1 MEEEFGPLDWYRAKT
16 VEQMRSDLVTMAQGN
31 YFDDKQQYAF
41 MASGKLVIRTGAE
54 LNDQAPEGPGPEEYQ
69 TMDDEDIVEQYISRI
84 KMFPSFVDIADQ
96 EGFAKAYL
104 PALDNMNNVASRYMT
119 GKGTRNDPMK
129 SELQY
134 GNGMELASEI
144 QTGAITDYIASGF
157 KSKEEFFEWYLSDVA
172 NNQAVLQPGQ
182 KQAEDFSIV
191 DAGFYDE
198 TAPPN
203 TRFPRKPETQA
214 EEDLFKQEDKSF
226 ADRFNENFNRDVGPI
241 TQKIRNRPA
250 RDYYDLLAM
259 MTRVGDTIANT
270 PRETARLLGS
280 AVRGPIE
287 FGKNVVDN
295 IQEGMDTTDKA
306 PSLREIIDRLREVGT
321 EGAFNPGDNDT
332 E

>member
-41 MASGKLVIRTGAE
+41 MAGGELVIRTGAE

-69 TMDDEDIVEQYISRI
+69 QMSEEQIVEQYVSRI
-84 KMFPSFVDIADQ
+84 KMFPPFVDIADQ
-96 EGFAKAYL
+96 EEFAKAYL
-104 PALDNMNNVASRYMT
+104 PALDNMNNVASVY
-119 GKGTRNDPMK
+119 GNKV
-129 SELQY
+129 QY

-157 KSKEEFFEWYLSDVA
+157 KSKEEFYEWYLRDVA

-182 KQAEDFSIV
+182 TQAEDFSIV
-191 DAGFYDE
+191 DEGFYNE

-203 TRFPRKPETQA
+203 TRFPRKPKTQA

-280 AVRGPIE
+280 AVRGPVE
-287 FGKNVVDN
+287 FGKEVVDN
-295 IQEGMDTTDKA
+295 IQEGMDTAKKA
-306 PSLREIIDRLREVGT
+306 PTLREIIDRLREVGT
-321 EGAFNPGDNDT
+321 EGAFNPDNNDQDN
-332 E
+332 